1 MSIVLE
7 AKNLEKKFS
16 DFIAVNKI
24 NFKVK
29 DGEVFGF
36 LGPNGAGKT
45 TTMKMIQC
53 VSPKTGGDLKI
64 FGLDVNQ
71 NPKVI
76 KQVMGVVPQMD
87 NLDPD
92 FSVLGNLIQ
101 YSRYFDIPI
110 EEAKKRANE
119 LIEYVQLTEKKDSS
133 VDKLS
138 GGMKRRLVLA
148 RAMIN
153 NPKLLILDEPTTGL
167 DPQARHLIWE
177 KLKDFSSK
185 GITIIITTHYM
196 EEASRLCDRLVIM
209 DNGQILVEGTPKEL
223 IKKYAGDYIVEA
235 ENTFEIKTCLEK
247 NNVKY
252 EVANESIEIYDENAS
267 DITNLILKECVD
279 SGVKARPATLEDVF
293 LKLTGRKLRE

>member
-1 MSIVLE
+1 MTIVLE

-16 DFIAVNKI
+16 DITAVNKI

-29 DGEVFGF
+29 EGEVFGF

-53 VSPKTGGDLKI
+53 VSPKTGGELKV
-64 FGLDVNQ
+64 FGLDVEQNQ
-71 NPKVI
+71 KEI
-76 KQVMGVVPQMD
+76 KKLMGVVPQMD

-92 FSVLGNLIQ
+92 FSVIGNLIQ

-110 EEAKKRANE
+110 DEAKKRANE

-133 VDKLS
+133 VEKLS

-153 NPKLLILDEPTTGL
+153 EPKLLILDEPTTGL

-177 KLKDFSSK
+177 KLKDLSSK
-185 GITIIITTHYM
+185 GITVIITTHYM
-196 EEASRLCDRLVIM
+196 EEAAKLCDRLVIM
-209 DNGQILVEGTPKEL
+209 DNGEILVEGNPNDL
-223 IKKYAGDYIVEA
+223 IKEYVGEHIVEA
-235 ENTFEIKTCLEK
+235 ENTLEIKTCLEK
-247 NNVKY
+247 NNIMY
-252 EVANESIEIYDENAS
+252 EVANESVEVYSENVS

-279 SGVKARPATLEDVF
+279 SGVTARPATLEDVF

>member
-1 MSIVLE
+1 MSVVLE

-16 DFIAVNKI
+16 DVIAVNKI

-29 DGEVFGF
+29 EGEVFGF

-53 VSPKTGGDLKI
+53 VSPKTGGDLKV

-92 FSVLGNLIQ
+92 FSVIGNLIQ

-110 EEAKKRANE
+110 EEAKKRAKE
-119 LIEYVQLTEKKDSS
+119 LIDYVQLTEKKDSS

-177 KLKDFSSK
+177 KLKDLSSK
-185 GITIIITTHYM
+185 GITVIITTHYM
-196 EEASRLCDRLVIM
+196 EEAARLCDRLVIM

-223 IKKYAGDYIVEA
+223 IKKYVGDHIVEA
-235 ENTFEIKTCLEK
+235 ENTTEIKTCLEK

-252 EVANESIEIYDENAS
+252 EVANESVEIYNENVS

-279 SGVKARPATLEDVF
+279 SGVTARPATLEDVF

>member
-1 MSIVLE
+1 
-7 AKNLEKKFS
+7 
-16 DFIAVNKI
+16 
-24 NFKVK
+24 
-29 DGEVFGF
+29 
-36 LGPNGAGKT
+36 
-45 TTMKMIQC
+45 
-53 VSPKTGGDLKI
+53 
-64 FGLDVNQ
+64 
-71 NPKVI
+71 
-76 KQVMGVVPQMD
+76 MD

-92 FSVLGNLIQ
+92 FSVIGNLIQ

-110 EEAKKRANE
+110 EEAKKRAKE
-119 LIEYVQLTEKKDSS
+119 LVDYVQLTEKKDSS

-138 GGMKRRLVLA
+138 GGMKRRLILA

-177 KLKDFSSK
+177 KLKDLSSK
-185 GITIIITTHYM
+185 GITVIITTHYM
-196 EEASRLCDRLVIM
+196 EEAARLCDRLVIM

-223 IKKYAGDYIVEA
+223 IKKYVGDHIVEA
-235 ENTFEIKTCLEK
+235 ENTTEIKTCLEK

-252 EVANESIEIYDENAS
+252 EVANESVEIYNENVS

-279 SGVKARPATLEDVF
+279 SGVTARPATLEDVF